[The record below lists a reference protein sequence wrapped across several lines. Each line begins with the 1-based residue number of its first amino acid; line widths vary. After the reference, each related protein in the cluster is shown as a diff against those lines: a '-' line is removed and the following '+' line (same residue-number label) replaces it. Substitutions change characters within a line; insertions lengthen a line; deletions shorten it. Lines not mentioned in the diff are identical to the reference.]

1 MFEGFPILIFIVVG
15 VLIAFAAYGAYKQQQ
30 RRVEELRAFA
40 AQRGWQFD
48 ASSISPRDLPFMSP
62 FGTFEQGHSQLAYNT
77 LRGAIAIGE
86 RRWPVVA
93 GDFQYKTTS
102 GSGKNRRTTT
112 HRLSYLIVETPYLGA
127 PELFVRRE
135 HFLDRFAGF
144 MGFDDIDFESN
155 EFSERFHVK
164 SGDKR
169 FAYAVIQ
176 PRMMEFLLAGETPS
190 IEFRRG
196 YCLFERSGSW
206 TAAEFAGT
214 ADWAIEFFNHW
225 PEHVPSVLDA

>member
-1 MFEGFPILIFIVVG
+1 L
-15 VLIAFAAYGAYKQQQ
+15 AAYGANKQQQ
-30 RRVEELRAFA
+30 RRAEELRAFA

-48 ASSISPRDLPFMSP
+48 AESVSPESLPFLSP
-62 FGTFEQGHSQLAYNT
+62 FDTFERGHGRMAYNT

-86 RRWPVVA
+86 RRWPVLA

-102 GSGKNRRTTT
+102 GTGKNRRTQT

-127 PELFVRRE
+127 PELFIRRE
-135 HFLDRFAGF
+135 HLFDRFAGF

-176 PRMMEFLLAGETPS
+176 PRMMEFLLSGQTPA
-190 IEFRRG
+190 IDFRRG
-196 YCLFERSGSW
+196 YCLFQGGGGHWS
-206 TAAEFAGT
+206 AAEFAGT
-214 ADWAIEFFNHW
+214 TDWAIEFFEHW
-225 PEHVPSVLDA
+225 PAHVPSVLDA